1 MENIYIQYFKTPF
14 GELVL
19 GSFEKKLCLC
29 DWRYR
34 THRKSID
41 DRIQSALNANYIE
54 KNTPVIEFAIRQLK
68 HYFHHRRRHFTVP
81 LLMAGTQFQCKV
93 WDELV
98 KINYG
103 ATVTYSELALKLGN
117 KLTIRAV
124 AAANGANALSIF
136 IPCHRVIGSDGNL
149 VGYAGGLNAKK
160 KLLELENPARG
171 SHQLD
176 LF

>member
-1 MENIYIQYFKTPF
+1 MNTINIQYFKTKF

-19 GSFEKKLCLC
+19 GSFDKKLCLC

-41 DRIQSALNANYIE
+41 DRIQSALNANYTE
-54 KNTPVIEFAIRQLK
+54 KKTPVIEFAIRQLK
-68 HYFHHRRRHFTVP
+68 QYFHHRRRHFTVP
-81 LLMAGTQFQCKV
+81 LLMAGTPFQCKV

-98 KINYG
+98 KIPYG
-103 ATVTYSELALKLGN
+103 ATISYSDLALKLGN

-136 IPCHRVIGSDGNL
+136 IPCHRVIGSDGDL

-160 KLLELENPARG
+160 KLLELENPARL